1 MPRGVKQHAG
11 RTKPPGIR
19 EIAESLGLSIGTVDR
34 ALHNRPGINGET
46 RRRIL
51 QRAEALGYRPN
62 LAARFLS
69 SQKQLRIGV
78 NLPREIASFFD
89 LVKEGIL
96 AAVRSVETSHVRVIH
111 RSYPGLGDGEE
122 DALAE
127 ALADDLHGLIM
138 VPGQPAALAP
148 LLKQAAERGLP
159 VVCVNTDAPEVEH
172 LVTVSVDSLTT
183 GLLAGE
189 LMGRFL
195 AGKGRVMVV
204 TGQLGTIDH
213 AQKVA
218 GFRRA
223 LAEMW
228 PDLRLERRR
237 GARPRT
243 GGLREEPAGADLD
256 ARHRRCL
263 REHRQLHPGAEG
275 DRGRGSGRP
284 RHRHHLGPLPGP
296 RSVHRVGTG
305 RRHPVPAPFHA
316 GPARIPGALQVPRRR
331 RPAPPGDPDGSPH
344 RDEGQPEAL
353 HGPPART
360 RPRAIP
366 AVASPKAASPRA
378 RRARSPSRGGS
389 ATWTETSGS
398 TIRGVGALRE
408 SVRTRVAIRGTERRE
423 A

>member
-1 MPRGVKQHAG
+1 MPRPKKELAG

-69 SQKQLRIGV
+69 SQKHLRIGV

-89 LVKEGIL
+89 LVKEGIQG
-96 AAVRSVETSHVRVIH
+96 AVRSVETSHVKVVH

-122 DALAE
+122 EALAE

-138 VPGQPAALAP
+138 VPGQPLALAP
-148 LLKQAAERGLP
+148 LLKKAAERGLP

-204 TGQLGTIDH
+204 TGQLSTIDH

-218 GFRRA
+218 GFRRG

-228 PDLRLERRR
+228 PDLRVDAVVEAHDHEREAYEKSRQVLTSIPGIGGVYVSTVNSIPVLR
-237 GARPRT
+237 AIEDVGLAGRATVITSDLFPALAPYIRSGRVAATMYQRPSVQGQLAFRALYKFLVDGVRPRPVIRMAPHVVMKSN
-243 GGLREEPAGADLD
+243 LKLFMDRLP
-256 ARHRRCL
+256 RHKGKG
-263 REHRQLHPGAEG
+263 HPGRGEPEG
-275 DRGRGSGRP
+275 GEP
-284 RHRHHLGPLPGP
+284 
-296 RSVHRVGTG
+296 
-305 RRHPVPAPFHA
+305 
-316 GPARIPGALQVPRRR
+316 Q
-331 RPAPPGDPDGSPH
+331 DPGSP
-344 RDEGQPEAL
+344 L
-353 HGPPART
+353 T
-360 RPRAIP
+360 
-366 AVASPKAASPRA
+366 V
-378 RRARSPSRGGS
+378 
-389 ATWTETSGS
+389 
-398 TIRGVGALRE
+398 
-408 SVRTRVAIRGTERRE
+408 
-423 A
+423 

>member
-1 MPRGVKQHAG
+1 MPRPKKELAG

-69 SQKQLRIGV
+69 SQKHLRIGV

-89 LVKEGIL
+89 LVKEGIQG
-96 AAVRSVETSHVRVIH
+96 AVRSVETSHVKVVH

-122 DALAE
+122 EALAE

-138 VPGQPAALAP
+138 VPGQPLALAP
-148 LLKQAAERGLP
+148 LLKKAAERGLP

-204 TGQLGTIDH
+204 TGQLSTIDH

-218 GFRRA
+218 GFRRG

-228 PDLRLERRR
+228 PDLRVDAVVEAHDHEREAYEKSRQVLTSTPDIAGVYVSTVNSVPVLRAIEDLGLAGPVTVITSDLFPALEPFIESGRVAATMYQRPSMQ
-237 GARPRT
+237 GQLAFQALYKFLVDGVRPRPVIRMAPHIVMKGNLKLFMDRLPWPT
-243 GGLREEPAGADLD
+243 AKGRHGRDAADHGEP
-256 ARHRRCL
+256 
-263 REHRQLHPGAEG
+263 E
-275 DRGRGSGRP
+275 
-284 RHRHHLGPLPGP
+284 
-296 RSVHRVGTG
+296 
-305 RRHPVPAPFHA
+305 
-316 GPARIPGALQVPRRR
+316 IPG
-331 RPAPPGDPDGSPH
+331 
-344 RDEGQPEAL
+344 
-353 HGPPART
+353 GP
-360 RPRAIP
+360 IN
-366 AVASPKAASPRA
+366 V
-378 RRARSPSRGGS
+378 
-389 ATWTETSGS
+389 
-398 TIRGVGALRE
+398 
-408 SVRTRVAIRGTERRE
+408 
-423 A
+423 